1 MSLTKDFLDEYHRY
15 RQIGEKAL
23 EQVSDEALNRI
34 IAPNGNSV
42 AMIVRHI
49 GGNFVSR
56 FTNFLTDDGE
66 KPWRNRDG
74 EFDEGPFARAVV
86 DDAWKTGW
94 DLLESEL
101 GKLSDADLQR
111 TVIIRGHTLT
121 VHEALC
127 RSVAHVAMHV
137 GQIVL
142 LARILAT
149 DEWKWITIPKGQSQ
163 QYNQNPSLT
172 APGAANLEKRPAK

>member
-1 MSLTKDFLDEYHRY
+1 MPLIKDFLDEYHRY

-34 IAPNGNSV
+34 VAPNGNSV

-49 GGNFVSR
+49 GGNFASR
-56 FTNFLTDDGE
+56 FTNFLTEDGE
-66 KPWRNRDG
+66 KPWRDRDG
-74 EFDEGPFARAVV
+74 EFDEGPFTRAVV
-86 DDAWKTGW
+86 DDAWTTGW
-94 DLLESEL
+94 GVVESEL
-101 GKLSDADLQR
+101 GKLTDADLER
-111 TVIIRGHTLT
+111 TVTIRGHALT

-137 GQIVL
+137 GQIIL

-149 DEWKWITIPKGQSQ
+149 DEWKWISIPKGQSQ

-172 APGAANLEKRPAK
+172 APGAANLEKRSAR